1 MNFVKKRSN
10 QYKLAT
16 AAFKLKDTYLEE
28 RSPKSLALHGS
39 GIDAHI
45 SVTKHGFSS
54 LKGELS
60 GHQIKRYSNCYLQPL
75 NKPL

>member
-1 MNFVKKRSN
+1 MN
-10 QYKLAT
+10 
-16 AAFKLKDTYLEE
+16 DTYLEE
-28 RSPKSLALHGS
+28 RIPKRLALHGS

-60 GHQIKRYSNCYLQPL
+60 GHQIKRYSNNNQTPVTLKAPTNQQLSTVYKCILL
-75 NKPL
+75 MS